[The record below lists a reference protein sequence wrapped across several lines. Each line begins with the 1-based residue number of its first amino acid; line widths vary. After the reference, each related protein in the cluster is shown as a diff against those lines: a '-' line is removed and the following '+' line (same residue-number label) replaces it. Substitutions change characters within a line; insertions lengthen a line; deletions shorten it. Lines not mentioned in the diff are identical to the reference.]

1 MEDTKNI
8 EIVATPN
15 VATSNNV
22 QKILP
27 FDKKYVFPQKID
39 KTIEIV
45 IVPKLDDIT
54 ANQKNV
60 GIVLDEKLILNILSK
75 RYRNVSITE
84 INTENDLKKLALR
97 KPDLVFSGVKYFYF
111 DGGIIWLNDYL
122 ELYDISYIAS
132 NREAL
137 HNEHDKSIAKKIMQK
152 ANIKTADF
160 SQQSLAST

>member
-8 EIVATPN
+8 EIVATPNVATPN

-45 IVPKLDDIT
+45 IVHKLDDIT

-60 GIVLDEKLILNILSK
+60 GIVLDE
-75 RYRNVSITE
+75 
-84 INTENDLKKLALR
+84 
-97 KPDLVFSGVKYFYF
+97 
-111 DGGIIWLNDYL
+111 
-122 ELYDISYIAS
+122 
-132 NREAL
+132 
-137 HNEHDKSIAKKIMQK
+137 
-152 ANIKTADF
+152 
-160 SQQSLAST
+160 